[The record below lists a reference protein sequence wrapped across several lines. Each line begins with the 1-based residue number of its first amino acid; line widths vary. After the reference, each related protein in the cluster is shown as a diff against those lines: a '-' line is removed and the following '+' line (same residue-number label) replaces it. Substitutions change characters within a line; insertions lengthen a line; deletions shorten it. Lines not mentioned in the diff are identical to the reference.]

1 MKKIRLFED
10 RAFYAGL
17 FSIALPIM
25 LQNFVNSLVNV
36 ADTVMIG
43 RLGTVE
49 IAGVGL
55 GNQVFFFFNIL
66 LFGIV
71 SGGGVFTAQ
80 YWGKR
85 DLSGIRKTLGLCLS
99 LSLLLAL
106 AFMAA
111 CFFAP
116 RFVIGLYSNDPAV
129 VRTGSE
135 YLKTLSL
142 SFVPFAVSFAFTIM
156 LRTVEKVRLAMTA
169 TVISLSVNVFLN
181 WAFIFGLGP
190 IPAMGVTGAA
200 VATLIARALEALI
213 IVAVTYAKRYPP
225 AASARELF
233 AFDAAFAKGFFAVA
247 LPVMANEFLWSFG
260 ITLQSAIFA
269 RTHTNAIAAFNIT
282 NTVSSLAWVVFIG
295 LGNGVAVMIGK
306 KIGEGDHA
314 RAREYAARITRF
326 APLLA
331 AAVALVLV
339 PASRLLPAFFRVDAA
354 VFATA
359 NAMFVI
365 LACTYPFRA
374 FNMSMVIGVCRA
386 GGDTRFCAV
395 YDVLF
400 LWVLALPLA
409 AFTSFVLGAPAW
421 VVYAAVV
428 TEEPFKAL
436 LGWWRLRSGKWLH
449 CVV

>member
-1 MKKIRLFED
+1 MKKIRLFDD

-17 FSIALPIM
+17 IAIALPIM

-66 LFGIV
+66 LFGII

-80 YWGKR
+80 YWGKK
-85 DLSGIRKTLGLCLS
+85 DVGGIRKTLGLCLN
-99 LSLLLAL
+99 LAL
-106 AFMAA
+106 GLALVFFTV
-111 CFFAP
+111 CYFAP
-116 RFVIGLYSNDPAV
+116 AFVIGLYSNDPEV
-129 VRTGSE
+129 VKTGAA
-135 YLKTLSL
+135 YLRTLSFSFIPFAL
-142 SFVPFAVSFAFTIM
+142 SFSFTIM

-169 TVISLSVNVFLN
+169 TVISLSINVALN
-181 WAFIFGLGP
+181 WIFIFGLGP
-190 IPAMGVTGAA
+190 IPAMGVVGAA
-200 VATLIARALEALI
+200 RATVFARTLEAAI
-213 IVAVTYAKRYPP
+213 IVAVTYIRKYPP
-225 AASARELF
+225 AASLRELF
-233 AFDAAFAKGFFAVA
+233 GFDAGFAKSFFAVA
-247 LPVMANEFLWSFG
+247 MPVMANEFLWSFG

-269 RTHTNAIAAFNIT
+269 RTHTDAIAAFNIT
-282 NTVSSLAWVVFIG
+282 NTVSGLVWVIFIG

-306 KIGEGDHA
+306 KIGEGDQD
-314 RAREYAARITRF
+314 RARDYAERITRF

-331 AAVALVLV
+331 VTVALTLV
-339 PASRLLPAFFRVDAA
+339 PISRVLPLLFKVNES
-354 VFATA
+354 VFAIT
-359 NAMFVI
+359 NVMFVI

-386 GGDTRFCAV
+386 GGDTRFCTV

-400 LWVLALPLA
+400 LWILALPLA
-409 AFTSFVLGAPAW
+409 AFASFAMGAPAW
-421 VVYAAVV
+421 VIYAAVV
-428 TEEPFKAL
+428 SEEPFKAM

>member
-1 MKKIRLFED
+1 MKPIRLFED
-10 RAFYAGL
+10 KAFYSGL
-17 FSIALPIM
+17 FTIALPIM
-25 LQNFVNSLVNV
+25 FQNFLNSLVNM

-80 YWGKR
+80 FWGRR
-85 DLSGIRKTLGLCLS
+85 DLSGIRKTLGLCLA
-99 LSLLLAL
+99 LSLALAL
-106 AFMAA
+106 AFLAICLA
-111 CFFAP
+111 AP

-129 VRTGSE
+129 VATGAAYLRT
-135 YLKTLSL
+135 LAL
-142 SFVPFAVSFAFTIM
+142 SFVPFGISFAFTIM
-156 LRTVEKVRLAMTA
+156 LRTVEKVHLA
-169 TVISLSVNVFLN
+169 TVSTIISLSINVALN
-181 WAFIFGLGP
+181 WAFIFGFGP
-190 IPAMGVTGAA
+190 IPAMGVLGAA
-200 VATLIARALEALI
+200 RATVIARTIEALI
-213 IVAVTYAKRYPP
+213 IVTVTYARRYPLAGP
-225 AASARELF
+225 ARELLG
-233 AFDAAFAKGFFAVA
+233 FDARFVKGYFAVA
-247 LPVMANEFLWSFG
+247 FPVLVNEFLWSFG
-260 ITLQSAIFA
+260 ITMQSAIFA
-269 RTHTNAIAAFNIT
+269 RTHTDAIAAFNIT
-282 NTVSSLAWVVFIG
+282 NTVSGLAWVVFIG

-306 KIGEGDHA
+306 KIGEGETG
-314 RAREYAARITRF
+314 RARDYASRITRF

-331 AAVALVLV
+331 VFVATLLV
-339 PASRLLPAFFRVDAA
+339 PVSRVLPFLFNVNES
-354 VFATA
+354 VFAIA

-365 LACTYPFRA
+365 LAITYPFRA

-409 AFTSFVLGAPAW
+409 AVASFALGAPAW

-436 LGWWRLRSGKWLH
+436 LGLWRLRSGKWLH